1 MKRIHLLIII
11 LLIVNGCAHVVSQ
24 DMRERVDKELT
35 PAALFKSPE
44 LYTGKTVILGGTII
58 SAKNTDKGTYVEVL
72 QKPLDYRGRPEDTDI
87 SYGRFIIYHE
97 EYLDAAIYSAGKDV
111 TAAGNVM
118 GTMLR
123 PLGEIQYP
131 YLLIMAREIHLF
143 GLRSFL
149 PIQFSIGIFST
160 F

>member
-1 MKRIHLLIII
+1 MKKIRLLIII
-11 LLIVNGCAHVVSQ
+11 LFIMNGCAHVVSQ
-24 DMRERVDKELT
+24 GMREQVDKEIT
-35 PAALFKSPE
+35 PAALFKTPE
-44 LYTGKTVILGGTII
+44 QYTGKTVLLGGTII
-58 SAKNTDKGTYVEVL
+58 SAKNTDQGTYVEVL

-87 SYGRFIIYHE
+87 SYGRFIIYHQ
-97 EYLDAAIYSAGKDV
+97 EYLDTAIYSTGKDI
-111 TAAGNVM
+111 TAAGTLL

-131 YLLIMAREIHLF
+131 YLLIMAKEIHLF
-143 GLRSFL
+143 GLRAFL